1 MIQQQLHD
9 YLGAVLWVAG
19 LVFAS
24 LTLARLVRL
33 IRRRN
38 AFHRA
43 FIQVSPDRVTV
54 HGLQDSQP
62 PEASPVAYPQDR
74 ALDQ

>member
-1 MIQQQLHD
+1 M
-9 YLGAVLWVAG
+9 LWVGG
-19 LVFAS
+19 LMLAS
-24 LTLARLVRL
+24 LTLAWWVRL
-33 IRRRN
+33 IRQRN

-62 PEASPVAYPQDR
+62 PEASTVAYPQDR